1 MAEISTTHLG
11 DERVPRVRDVLRAD
25 IGGLRRGFRGRRG
38 RSSRIFGVLAAL
50 LDDKRGSRY
59 DMRIVYWPPP
69 SLLWSFLPGDG
80 STASFLHKFYVREV
94 WRERGLAARLR
105 LLAALLVWPFV
116 TIATIGWFTW
126 LNGEAIESRSG
137 KKVRRQI
144 AEQLHVATA
153 HSIPPPWYY
162 MFELFD
168 DDKRAR
174 AGEYLNRFEV
184 KGGLFRLPKRAPR
197 GIARAPLGDKLG
209 FAERCRQRGIPTASI
224 LLTGGTGSLPPGT
237 GADELLPD
245 ADLFVKPLTGRG
257 GFGAERW
264 RSLGGA
270 RWSDEQDRVLTA
282 PELIEHVERDF
293 LPDGCVVQRR
303 LANHRDIADLSN
315 GVLSTVRI
323 VTIENERGEHEA
335 THAVLRMAIGKDS
348 TVDNFHAGGI
358 AAKVDLD
365 TGVLGRAT
373 DIGLRPDVGWRED
386 HPDNHARIAGRTL
399 PYWPETVE
407 LARRAH
413 AAFADRI
420 VIGWDI
426 AILDDGPAVIEGNS
440 GPDLDIIQRTHGTPL
455 GSSRLGELLAHHLR
469 RALQSRDD
477 LGDRVEDA
485 RSIA

>member
-1 MAEISTTHLG
+1 MVEASTPHPA
-11 DERVPRVRDVLRAD
+11 DERVPGVRDVLRAD
-25 IGGLRRGFRGRRG
+25 IGGLRRAFRGRKG
-38 RSSRIFGVLAAL
+38 RSSRIYGVLAAL
-50 LDDKRGSRY
+50 LDEKRGPRY

-94 WRERGLAARLR
+94 WRERGLLARLE
-105 LLAALLVWPFV
+105 LLASLVVWPF
-116 TIATIGWFTW
+116 ATAAMMGWFTW
-126 LNGEAIESRSG
+126 LNGDAIERRSG
-137 KKVRRQI
+137 KKVRRQL
-144 AEQLHVATA
+144 AEQLQVAA
-153 HSIPPPWYY
+153 VHSIPPPWYY

-168 DDKRAR
+168 DEKRAR

-197 GIARAPLGDKLG
+197 GIARAPLQDKLG
-209 FAERCRQRGIPTASI
+209 FAGWCRERGIATASI
-224 LLTGGTGSLPPGT
+224 LLTGGTGSLPAGT
-237 GADELLPD
+237 EAEALLPD

-264 RSLGGA
+264 QSLGGA
-270 RWSDEQDRVLTA
+270 RWSDEQGRILGASALLD
-282 PELIEHVERDF
+282 HVERDF
-293 LPDGCVVQRR
+293 PPDGCVVQRR
-303 LANHRDIADLSN
+303 LANHPDIADLSN

-323 VTIENERGEHEA
+323 VTIENERGDYEV
-335 THAVLRMAIGKDS
+335 THAVLRMAIGKES

-365 TGVLGRAT
+365 TGVLGPAT

-386 HPDNHARIAGRTL
+386 HPESHARIAGRTL

-413 AAFADRI
+413 AAFTDRI

-426 AILDDGPAVIEGNS
+426 AILEDGPAVIEGNS
-440 GPDLDIIQRTHGTPL
+440 GPDLDIIQRTHQTPL

-469 RALQSRDD
+469 QALRDRGNRVPD
-477 LGDRVEDA
+477 LPF
-485 RSIA
+485 IAKRG